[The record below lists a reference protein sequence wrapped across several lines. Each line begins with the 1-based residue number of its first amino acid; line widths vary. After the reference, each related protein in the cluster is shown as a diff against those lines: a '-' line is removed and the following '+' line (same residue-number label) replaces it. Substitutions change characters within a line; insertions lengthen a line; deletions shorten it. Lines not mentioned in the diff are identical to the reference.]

1 MPIWD
6 KTIDTRAGGIRLS
19 DTGGPRQPLLLVHGS
34 GASRKVFA
42 KQFDSPLVDLHR
54 IVALDLPGHGE
65 SEDAADPASAY
76 TIPSLAAAV
85 GEVLDTLR
93 VVNPVVLG
101 WSLGGHVAIELLA
114 QRPRLTGLMISGTP
128 PVSPGPIN
136 LLRGFQTNLDILL
149 ATKGQFSERD
159 ALRFYEMC
167 FHGTG
172 DPGFLE
178 SIRRAD
184 GRVRVAISRSLMQG
198 EGADQRRTVEQ
209 SLVPI
214 AIVNGEHE
222 SVTRLSYLNQLD
234 YRSLWRGACHIIP
247 NAGHAAFWDQPDTF
261 NRLLSQFAA
270 DAADGIAGA
279 NRRRASAA

>member
-1 MPIWD
+1 MPVWD
-6 KTIDTRAGGIRLS
+6 STIGTRAGGIRLS
-19 DTGGPRQPLLLVHGS
+19 DTGGPRPPLLLVHGS

-42 KQFDSPLVDLHR
+42 KQFDSPLADLHR

-65 SEDAADPASAY
+65 SENAADPAAY
-76 TIPSLAAAV
+76 TIPALAAAV
-85 GEVLDTLR
+85 GEVLDDLR
-93 VVNPVVLG
+93 IAHPVVLG

-114 QRPRLTGLMISGTP
+114 QRPTLTGLMISGTP

-149 ATKGQFSERD
+149 ATKEHFSERD

-167 FHGTG
+167 FHGAG
-172 DPGFLE
+172 DPAFLQ
-178 SIRRAD
+178 SIRRTD
-184 GRVRVAISRSLMQG
+184 GRVRVAVSRGLMQG

-209 SLVPI
+209 SSVPI

-247 NAGHAAFWDQPDTF
+247 NAGHAPFWDQPDTF

-270 DAADGIAGA
+270 DATDGVAGRA
-279 NRRRASAA
+279 PRRASAA